1 MAECYIV
8 VGKQFL
14 RRDDASDFF
23 TSDTVFKNLSDAI
36 NESRKIYE
44 KFLRFI
50 KEDYEFCYNTDEDLF
65 EENFFVDEKNEQW
78 YNSPIGSFSIVDING
93 HFAEGFLKKVTIK
106 LDDKKTEKDNND

>member
-23 TSDTVFKNLSDAI
+23 TSDTVFENLSDAI

-44 KFLRFI
+44 KLLEFI
-50 KEDYEFCYNTDEDLF
+50 KEDYESCYNTDEDLF
-65 EENFFVDEKNEQW
+65 EENFFVDEKNEPW
-78 YNSPIGSFSIVDING
+78 YNSPIGSFSIIDT
-93 HFAEGFLKKVTIK
+93 EGYFVEGIIKKVYIN
-106 LDDKKTEKDNND
+106 LSDKKVR